1 MRSLLLERSVVDSH
15 SSADAVVAAT
25 EVLEEEENV
34 SVERRKRVEGRD
46 DEAEV
51 NWLAVCSSMWVAAS

>member
-1 MRSLLLERSVVDSH
+1 VDSH
-15 SSADAVVAAT
+15 RSADAAAAAT